1 MCFATFVSNSLQL
14 DLNEIS
20 LQQRIDSHTLSV
32 KETAAISLYIKKL
45 LSKNIFF
52 FVVLKKKGKL
62 CLDLF
67 FKDKFCFSL
76 NKKK

>member
-1 MCFATFVSNSLQL
+1 MCFATFVSNGLQL

-20 LQQRIDSHTLSV
+20 LQQRIDSHPPSV

-52 FVVLKKKGKL
+52 LQY
-62 CLDLF
+62 
-67 FKDKFCFSL
+67 
-76 NKKK
+76 

>member
-1 MCFATFVSNSLQL
+1 MCFAPFVSNGLQL
-14 DLNEIS
+14 DLNKIS
-20 LQQRIDSHTLSV
+20 LQQGIDSHPLSV
-32 KETAAISLYIKKL
+32 KKTAAISLYIKKL
-45 LSKNIFF
+45 VKKDLFLF
-52 FVVLKKKGKL
+52 AVLKKKGKL